1 MSVMILLKKREQI
14 LGDEMLQIDVP
25 KNKDW
30 NDDLK
35 EVGSLEKQKQNQIT
49 AFFLIIKN
57 WNMKDDWRLR

>member
-14 LGDEMLQIDVP
+14 LGDEMLKIEVP

-49 AFFLIIKN
+49 ALFSNNQELEYK
-57 WNMKDDWRLR
+57 K

>member
-1 MSVMILLKKREQI
+1 MKIE
-14 LGDEMLQIDVP
+14 VP

-49 AFFLIIKN
+49 ALFSNNQELEYK
-57 WNMKDDWRLR
+57 K